1 MLDVQSFEREL
12 IFYHMFSTPFSL
24 FYLFDLLGISVFAIS
39 GALAAGRKGLDLLGI
54 IIISIVTA
62 VGGGTLRDILLDRS
76 PIFWIA
82 DPGYLVVIIISSFIA
97 IWYVRKNK
105 PPFRALLIAD
115 ALGLAFFTIMGTQIT
130 DSYGFHPM
138 IPVVMGTVTGVAGG
152 VVRDILSAEVPLI
165 LRRDIYAS
173 AAIGGSIIYLLFSY
187 LGFGMVFSYVAGIIT
202 VLFLRS
208 LAIIWGVRLPVFR
221 LPDKP
226 S

>member
-1 MLDVQSFEREL
+1 
-12 IFYHMFSTPFSL
+12 MFSTPFSL
-24 FYLFDLLGISVFAIS
+24 FYVFDLLGISVFAIS

-62 VGGGTLRDILLDRS
+62 VGGGTLRDILLDRA

-130 DSYGFHPM
+130 ESYGFNPM
-138 IPVVMGTVTGVAGG
+138 IPVIMGTVTGVAGG
-152 VVRDILSAEVPLI
+152 VIRDILSAEVPLI

-173 AAIGGSIIYLLFSY
+173 AAIGGAVVYLLFDY
-187 LGFGMVFSYVAGIIT
+187 FGFGTLISYIAGIFV
-202 VLFLRS
+202 VLFLRA

-221 LPDKP
+221 LPENP